1 MGPTTQA
8 NAVDWQSGSPP
19 LLLFRRH
26 SGQSV
31 TESGCF
37 VSFAQQSD
45 FLVHGVDR
53 FLRASIIG
61 RTCAGGSIPRSSAQ
75 ASFSSSVKQ
84 QQSPF
89 QHSSAETQPQ
99 PRFSQGYRTVSVETG
114 DDRTAGKGIPRTA
127 NK

>member
-1 MGPTTQA
+1 MGPMTQA
-8 NAVDWQSGSPP
+8 SDVDLQSRSPA

-31 TESGCF
+31 AESGCS

-45 FLVHGVDR
+45 FLVHDADR
-53 FLRASIIG
+53 FFRALTIG
-61 RTCAGGSIPRSSAQ
+61 RTCAGGSIPLSSAQ

-89 QHSSAETQPQ
+89 QQSSAETQPQ
-99 PRFSQGYRTVSVETG
+99 PRFSQGYTTVSIETG
-114 DDRTAGKGIPRTA
+114 DDRTAGKGSPITA